1 MSSNNKTQT
10 EFDIR
15 KILRKLLEALN
26 IKIDNLINRKNNE
39 CTKAEFFNRIKH
51 NEIIDF
57 PISRDTY
64 YNYSAFVKKPKISKD
79 DKHIGTIDLNTF
91 FEICKYTDV
100 SADYFLGFCDTT
112 RKEPSAET
120 VRQDFGLS
128 DKAMKRLA
136 EIKNSTPEFKGDISS
151 DIVNAILENDLFWSK
166 LRDYLPICVS
176 CMNEVRAADEDV
188 DIARFGLNR
197 VFNELIDEL
206 CIVAD
211 GADLPN
217 VELDDT
223 DVVYR
228 KTAE

>member
-1 MSSNNKTQT
+1 MSVFDFKYTLKRIICELNNIIEETLTPKTNYEKSRQKKKAPKSD
-10 EFDIR
+10 F
-15 KILRKLLEALN
+15 LN
-26 IKIDNLINRKNNE
+26 NASIMSK
-39 CTKAEFFNRIKH
+39 
-51 NEIIDF
+51 F
-57 PISRDTY
+57 PFTRETY
-64 YNYSAFVKKPKISKD
+64 YTYSSYIDAPKRARQISDMRISSLYKV
-79 DKHIGTIDLNTF
+79 
-91 FEICKYTDV
+91 CQYTDV
-100 SADYFLGFCDTT
+100 SADYYLGFNDIK
-112 RKEPSAET
+112 RKEPSAER
-120 VRQDFGLS
+120 VKRDFGLS